1 MVSKSARY
9 SRILADK
16 QATSDKL
23 LGSAMLAAA
32 AFVFTYYTTWA
43 LFLVCPFP
51 LHRLRTLAPLSS
63 AQYILPLCIA
73 RRVADKQPFLEP
85 SNSLH
90 NYFPAR
96 EWAVRLPAFLLL
108 SGVGAIGLFFGK
120 VMMNEARKKRGGG
133 KKV

>member
-1 MVSKSARY
+1 MVCKSARY
-9 SRILADK
+9 SGILADK

-43 LFLVCPFP
+43 LFLVRPFFLSAHTISALQP
-51 LHRLRTLAPLSS
+51 LLNTFYVSVLQRG
-63 AQYILPLCIA
+63 IA
-73 RRVADKQPFLEP
+73 NKQPFLEP

>member
-1 MVSKSARY
+1 M
-9 SRILADK
+9 
-16 QATSDKL
+16 
-23 LGSAMLAAA
+23 GS
-32 AFVFTYYTTWA
+32 
-43 LFLVCPFP
+43 
-51 LHRLRTLAPLSS
+51 LSS
-63 AQYILPLCIA
+63 TSFLPSCSTIHALSLRSAIFGPIFLEISLGLTD
-73 RRVADKQPFLEP
+73 VQPFLEA

-90 NYFPAR
+90 SYFPPR

>member
-43 LFLVCPFP
+43 LFLVRPFP
-51 LHRLRTLAPLSS
+51 LHRLRALAPLSS
-63 AQYILPLCIA
+63 AQSLLKLRILKGIA
-73 RRVADKQPFLEP
+73 NKQPFLEP

-120 VMMNEARKKRGGG
+120 VMMNEARKKRGGV